1 MEKEIDLRRLV
12 IKAFHITEVEEGG
25 ENKVTASGKMT
36 IEKKILDEILPKY
49 PQLSK
54 LDVQIIRPGEHD
66 CYTNTM
72 MDIIPI
78 STKVL
83 GKIGDGITHTL
94 TGVYVILTGVDENG
108 KQAHEFGSSEGNLK
122 EKLYLNRAGTPGDD
136 DYIVSFDVVLKPGM
150 GQEREGVLAA
160 HHACDEFIQIFRE
173 QMKKFRGDLCT
184 ERHEYHDVVRPGKK
198 RVLIVKQVA
207 GQGAMYDTSL
217 FAKEPSGTEDGRSI
231 IDMGNMPVIVT
242 PNEYRD
248 GIIRSMQVGGAIM
261 GIGPS
266 TKETS
271 LHHFRDPLLDVV
283 SSDEDLDLMGIIIV
297 GTPDDNTDKLLVGTR
312 AAVWAEAMRADGV
325 ILSSDG
331 WGNSDVDFANTAEQ
345 MEIRGIPVT
354 GLKFS
359 GTVGQ
364 FVVENDHLGEI
375 LDINKSEEGIETDV
389 LGENNVTE
397 LDAKKVT
404 AMLKLKMRKNEK
416 R

>member
-1 MEKEIDLRRLV
+1 
-12 IKAFHITEVEEGG
+12 
-25 ENKVTASGKMT
+25 
-36 IEKKILDEILPKY
+36 
-49 PQLSK
+49 
-54 LDVQIIRPGEHD
+54 
-66 CYTNTM
+66 

-94 TGVYVILTGVDENG
+94 IGVYVILTGVDENG

-217 FAKEPSGTEDGRSI
+217 FAKEPSGTENGRSI

-248 GIIRSMQVGGAIM
+248 GIIRSMQ
-261 GIGPS
+261 
-266 TKETS
+266 
-271 LHHFRDPLLDVV
+271 
-283 SSDEDLDLMGIIIV
+283 
-297 GTPDDNTDKLLVGTR
+297 
-312 AAVWAEAMRADGV
+312 
-325 ILSSDG
+325 
-331 WGNSDVDFANTAEQ
+331 
-345 MEIRGIPVT
+345 
-354 GLKFS
+354 
-359 GTVGQ
+359 
-364 FVVENDHLGEI
+364 
-375 LDINKSEEGIETDV
+375 
-389 LGENNVTE
+389 
-397 LDAKKVT
+397 
-404 AMLKLKMRKNEK
+404 
-416 R
+416 